1 MLVKLCEFVCV
12 CLCVRACVY
21 IKYMFIPIFSNAI
34 ICSVIS
40 SCKP

>member
-1 MLVKLCEFVCV
+1 MLVKLCDFVCV
-12 CLCVRACVY
+12 FRVRACVY